1 MRAGQLNNGQVP
13 FHEPGL
19 PEMLTATLSTGQ
31 LRFTDRPAE
40 ALTDADF
47 VFLCVGTP
55 PGAGRVAGPHTTG
68 DRDPILGAVSA
79 R

>member
-1 MRAGQLNNGQVP
+1 VP

-19 PEMLTATLSTGQ
+19 PEMLKAQLSTGALQ
-31 LRFTDRPAE
+31 FTEQPAV

-47 VFLCVGTP
+47 IFLCVGTP
-55 PGAGRVAGPHTTG
+55 PGPSGSP
-68 DRDPILGAVSA
+68 DLGQLEGV